1 MADVDPKARNRVLG
15 VLFVGVLMAALDI
28 AIVGPALPALQRSF
42 GIDERA
48 LAWVFAIYVLTNKV
62 ATPVMA
68 KLSDRFGRRAVYV
81 VDVSLFALGSLIVAL
96 APSFAVVLLGRAV
109 QGLGAGGIYPVASA
123 VIGDTFTPETR
134 GSALGMVGA
143 VWGIAFLLGPIIG
156 GVLLLLGWQWLF
168 LVNLPIAALVIVL
181 SLRLLP
187 STRPPHTPPFDWAG
201 IAVLSVMLGSMAYGL
216 TMIDA
221 EHLLASLASLQVWPF
236 LLTSV
241 VTLPVLI
248 WVERRAVDPVIVLQ
262 LFRSRQVVIVTTL
275 VAGGGI
281 GEAVAVFF
289 PALFVAAFAVSMTT
303 ASFMTLPVVLGM
315 AVSSPLAGRML
326 DRIGA
331 RAVVVTGG
339 VISAVGMALAGLLP
353 LQVIFFYLAGALYGI
368 GMSALLG
375 AAPRYIMLNETDAEH
390 RAAAQGLLAMGT
402 AAGQLAGSV
411 VIGAIIASFVDPLVG
426 YRVAFVFVAISLAL
440 LAAMCLGL
448 KSHAAEQ
455 VERATA
461 PISANITPE
470 S

>member
-1 MADVDPKARNRVLG
+1 MTDLDPKMRNRVLG

-42 GIDERA
+42 GVDERA
-48 LAWVFAIYVLTNKV
+48 LAWIFAIYVLTNKV

-68 KLSDRFGRRAVYV
+68 KLSDRFGRRAVYTI
-81 VDVSLFALGSLIVAL
+81 DVALFAAGSLIVAM
-96 APSFAVVLLGRAV
+96 APTFAVVLLGRGV

-123 VIGDTFTPETR
+123 VIGDTFPQESR
-134 GSALGMVGA
+134 GSALGLVGA
-143 VWGIAFLLGPIIG
+143 VWGIAFLLGPVIG

-168 LVNLPIAALVIVL
+168 LVNLPIAALVIAL

-187 STRPPHTPPFDWAG
+187 ATRPPHTPPFDWAG
-201 IAVLSVMLGSMAYGL
+201 IGVLSVMLGSMAYGL

-221 EHLLASLASLQVWPF
+221 RDLVASLATLQVWPF
-236 LLTSV
+236 LLTTVIS
-241 VTLPVLI
+241 LPALV
-248 WVERRAVDPVIVLQ
+248 WVERRATDPVIDLQ
-262 LFRSRQVVIVTTL
+262 LFRSRQVVIATTL

-289 PALFVAAFAVSMTT
+289 PALFVAAFAVSTTT

-315 AVSSPLAGRML
+315 AVSSPLSGRLL
-326 DRIGA
+326 DRLGS
-331 RAVVVTGG
+331 RAVVVSGG
-339 VISAVGMALAGLLP
+339 ALSALGMALAGLLP
-353 LQVIFFYLAGALYGI
+353 LQALLFYLAGAIYGM

-411 VIGAIIASFVDPLVG
+411 VIGAIIASFIDTVVG
-426 YRVAFVFVAISLAL
+426 YRVAFVFVSVSLTLLAL
-440 LAAMCLGL
+440 AALGL
-448 KSHAAEQ
+448 KGRAAE
-455 VERATA
+455 RMGRPIPAT
-461 PISANITPE
+461 
-470 S
+470 

>member
-1 MADVDPKARNRVLG
+1 MTDLDPKARNRVLG

-28 AIVGPALPALQRSF
+28 AIVGPALPAMQRAF
-42 GIDERA
+42 HVDERA

-81 VDVSLFALGSLIVAL
+81 VDVALFAAGSLIVAA

-123 VIGDTFTPETR
+123 VIGDTFPPESR

-143 VWGIAFLLGPIIG
+143 VWGIAFLLGPVIG
-156 GVLLLLGWQWLF
+156 GVLLLFGWQWLF
-168 LVNLPIAALVIVL
+168 LVNLPIAALVIAL

-187 STRPPHTPPFDWAG
+187 TARPPRIPPFDWAG
-201 IAVLSVMLGSMAYGL
+201 VAVLSVMLGGMAYGL

-221 EHLLASLASLQVWPF
+221 RDLGASLASLQVWPF
-236 LLTSV
+236 LLIAV
-241 VTLPVLI
+241 AMLPTLVR
-248 WVERRAVDPVIVLQ
+248 VERRADDPTIDLQ

-275 VAGGGI
+275 VAVGGI

-289 PALFVAAFAVSMTT
+289 PSLFVAAFGVSMTA
-303 ASFMTLPVVLGM
+303 ASLMTLPVVLGM

-326 DRIGA
+326 DRIGS
-331 RAVVVTGG
+331 RAVVVSGG
-339 VISAVGMALAGLLP
+339 AISAAGMALAGLLP
-353 LQVIFFYLAGALYGI
+353 LQVLFFYLAGVLYGM

-375 AAPRYIMLNETDAEH
+375 AAPRYIMLNETDAAH
-390 RAAAQGLLAMGT
+390 RAAGQGLLAIGT

-411 VIGAIIASFVDPLVG
+411 VIGAIIASFADTIAG
-426 YRVAFVFVAISLAL
+426 YRAAFIFVSASLAL
-440 LAAMCLGL
+440 LALIALGL
-448 KSHAAEQ
+448 KGRAAESAAAQ
-455 VERATA
+455 RA
-461 PISANITPE
+461 
-470 S
+470 